1 MKKELTLEKIEAI
14 VESMKKM
21 IRLGIR
27 WSSSKADVTNILIQL
42 IIIKALLTDSEYS
55 DLNDYINNRLKEI
68 EENEKIKKGN

>member
-1 MKKELTLEKIEAI
+1 MKKELTLEKIDAI

-55 DLNDYINNRLKEI
+55 DLYEYINNRLKEI
-68 EENEKIKKGN
+68 EENESK

>member
-27 WSSSKADVTNILIQL
+27 WSSSKADVINMLLQL
-42 IIIKALLTDSEYS
+42 ITIKALLTDSEYS
-55 DLNDYINNRLKEI
+55 DLNEYINNRLKEI

>member
-1 MKKELTLEKIEAI
+1 MKKELTLEKIDAI

-27 WSSSKADVTNILIQL
+27 WSSSKSDVINMMLQL
-42 IIIKALLTDSEYS
+42 ITIKALLTDSEYS

>member
-27 WSSSKADVTNILIQL
+27 WSSSKSDVINMMLQL
-42 IIIKALLTDSEYS
+42 LIIKALLTDSEYS
-55 DLNDYINNRLKEI
+55 DLNEYINNRLKEI
-68 EENEKIKKGN
+68 EADEKIKKGN

>member
-55 DLNDYINNRLKEI
+55 DLNDYINIRLKEI

>member
-27 WSSSKADVTNILIQL
+27 WSSSKSDVINMMLQL
-42 IIIKALLTDSEYS
+42 LIIKALLTDSEYS